1 MMKSDLVK
9 VVLILLVFTFT
20 SCKERDDDFVYE
32 PEDSV
37 KNINLKVV
45 TDQARYTPGSEVTFT
60 ADNVPQ
66 EVTVRYRHLNET
78 LMEEPMTS
86 KTWTWSPPTEDFKGY
101 MVEFFHF
108 VNGEEEVISSVAV
121 DVSSD
126 WTRFP
131 RYGFLSGFGNLSDI
145 EINSTLTN
153 LKDYHINGLQY
164 YDWHNKH
171 HSPLK
176 MNGTSPAT
184 TWIDVIGRQI
194 SFATVESYISRA
206 QEMNMASMQYNLLY
220 GAWDDY
226 ATDGVSE
233 EWMIYSDANHQN
245 VNKHNLPDDWES
257 DILVT
262 NPANQEWQ
270 SYIFEKTR
278 LVYDHLEFDGWHLDQ
293 LGDRGRVFDYFGNV
307 ISLNETYAPFLNNL
321 YADFPDKKMVLNAV
335 NQYGQAEILSTAVD
349 FAYTEV
355 WDPNNTYK
363 ALADIILKNN
373 EWSNGKLN
381 TVLAAYMNY
390 DLANSPGSFNT
401 PAVLLAD
408 AVIFAFGGAHL
419 ELGEHMLAKE
429 YFPNNNLKM
438 RDDLKSALMEYYD
451 FMVAYQNLLRD
462 GGEFIYPELQSGD
475 GKMNIGSWP
484 PQIGHVS
491 VFGKEFANRRV
502 VHLINFNSANS
513 LNWRDNN
520 GTQPFPAEVKN
531 FRVNFISNQ
540 TITRVWWASP
550 DVNQGVS
557 HELDFVQNGSQVSLT
572 LPSLTF
578 WDMLVVEY

>member
-1 MMKSDLVK
+1 MRSDLVNMI
-9 VVLILLVFTFT
+9 LILLLSIFFG
-20 SCKERDDDFVYE
+20 CKENDGEFVYI

-37 KNINLKVV
+37 ANISLRVV
-45 TDQARYTPGSEVTFT
+45 TDQARYTPGTEVIFT
-60 ADNVPQ
+60 ADELPE
-66 EVTVRYRHLNET
+66 EVIIRYSHLNEV
-78 LMEEPMTS
+78 LAEEPMTS
-86 KTWTWSPPTEDFKGY
+86 KTWTWTPPTDDFKGY
-101 MVEFFHF
+101 MVDFFHV
-108 VNGEEEVISSVAV
+108 VNGEEQVISTVAI

-131 RYGFLSGFGNLSDI
+131 RYGFLSEFGDLSENDI
-145 EINSTLTN
+145 TDILSN

-176 MNGTSPAT
+176 MNGTSPAS
-184 TWIDVIGRQI
+184 TWVDVIGRPI
-194 SFATVESYISRA
+194 SFASVESYISRA
-206 QEMNMASMQYNLLY
+206 HELNMASMQYNLLY
-220 GAWDDY
+220 GAWEDY
-226 ATDGVSE
+226 DMDGVSE

-245 VNKHNLPDDWES
+245 VNKHDLPDDWQS

-270 SYIFEKTR
+270 KYIFEKTA

-293 LGDRGRVFDYFGNV
+293 LGNRGNVYDYFGNA
-307 ISLNETYAPFLNNL
+307 ISLNETYAPFLNHL
-321 YADFPDKKMVLNAV
+321 HAGFPDKKMVLNAV
-335 NQYGQAEILSTAVD
+335 NQYGQSEILNTAVD

-373 EWSNGKLN
+373 EWSNGELN

-401 PAVLLAD
+401 PAVLLTD
-408 AVIFAFGGAHL
+408 AVIFGFGGAHL

-429 YFPNNNLKM
+429 YFPNNNLKI
-438 RDDLKSALMEYYD
+438 RGDLKKALLEYYD

-462 GGEFIYPELQSGD
+462 GGEFIYPELESGD
-475 GKMNIGSWP
+475 GKVTISSWP
-484 PQIGHVS
+484 PQMGHVS
-491 VFGKEFANRRV
+491 AFAKEFSNRRV

-513 LNWRDNN
+513 LNWRDTD
-520 GTQPFPAEVKN
+520 GTQPFPTEVKN
-531 FRVNFISNQ
+531 FRVNFISDQ
-540 TITRVWWASP
+540 PITKVWWASP
-550 DVNQGVS
+550 DVNEGVS
-557 HELDFVQNGSQVSLT
+557 QELDFAQNASQVSLT